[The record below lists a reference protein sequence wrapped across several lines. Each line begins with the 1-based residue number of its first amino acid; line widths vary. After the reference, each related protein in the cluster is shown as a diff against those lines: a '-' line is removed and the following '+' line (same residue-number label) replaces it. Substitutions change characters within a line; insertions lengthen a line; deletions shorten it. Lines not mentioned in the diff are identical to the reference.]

1 MILSRTCCYHGDD
14 LRKKRSYPKKRGGP
28 TTLRPGIDTLEAKE
42 TPAGKEETIE
52 MDAEVVEPLPNAMFK
67 VKLQTGQTI
76 LAYTS
81 GKMRK
86 FYIRILIGDRVR
98 VELSPYDLTRG
109 RIIFRYK

>member
-1 MILSRTCCYHGDD
+1 MPGRSARPSSRRTPS
-14 LRKKRSYPKKRGGP
+14 RRSV
-28 TTLRPGIDTLEAKE
+28 DTQVEQ
-42 TPAGKEETIE
+42 KEETIE

-67 VKLQTGQTI
+67 VRLQTGQEV

-109 RIIFRYK
+109 RITFRYK

>member
-1 MILSRTCCYHGDD
+1 M
-14 LRKKRSYPKKRGGP
+14 RKKRSYPKKRGGP
-28 TTLRPGIDTLEAKE
+28 TTLRPGIDTLEVKE

-81 GKMRK
+81 GPHPRPD
-86 FYIRILIGDRVR
+86 YLPLQVAPTLPSPRGGGVR
-98 VELSPYDLTRG
+98 SA
-109 RIIFRYK
+109 

>member
-1 MILSRTCCYHGDD
+1 MA
-14 LRKKRSYPKKRGGP
+14 KKDG
-28 TTLRPGIDTLEAKE
+28 A
-42 TPAGKEETIE
+42 IE
-52 MDAEVVEPLPNAMFK
+52 VEGRVVEPLPNAMFK

-98 VELSPYDLTRG
+98 VEISPYDLTRG

>member
-1 MILSRTCCYHGDD
+1 

-86 FYIRILIGDRVR
+86 FYIRIRDRVR

>member
-1 MILSRTCCYHGDD
+1 M
-14 LRKKRSYPKKRGGP
+14 RKKRSYPKKRGGP
-28 TTLRPGIDTLEAKE
+28 TTLRPGIDTLEVKE

-67 VKLQTGQTI
+67 VELENKHQV
-76 LAYTS
+76 LAHIS

-109 RIIFRYK
+109 RITFRYK

>member
-1 MILSRTCCYHGDD
+1 MNRSAEAVRRARIRVAEKITDLIGDTPIVR
-14 LRKKRSYPKKRGGP
+14 LRSF
-28 TTLRPGIDTLEAKE
+28 EKE
-42 TPAGKEETIE
+42 TPGDKEETIE